1 MGRVGAEL
9 LTRIFAG
16 VGVLALLLAAV
27 GLYGVLAFSVAQRTR
42 EIGIRR
48 AIGAGVPGV
57 IGLVVRR
64 TGWQVLAGLAIGL
77 ALAVPWALALANPVL
92 TAGGPQPLL
101 FVAVAAV
108 IILVAAIA
116 SLAPLRRALR
126 VDPIIALRQD

>member
-1 MGRVGAEL
+1 
-9 LTRIFAG
+9 
-16 VGVLALLLAAV
+16 
-27 GLYGVLAFSVAQRTR
+27 
-42 EIGIRR
+42 
-48 AIGAGVPGV
+48 V